1 MASVRHYSDVRWR
14 SLQDSHLGF
23 GGNAMR
29 HSKFTVVVLLAL
41 AGCQS
46 SGGTGGSSAATG
58 QIVSAGGMP
67 DFCRQQASS
76 QLGPS
81 LENISTSDPVSTG
94 SGTSIRGQWTDPNT
108 GDTVGTFECQ
118 FGSNGAFQGVSQI

>member
-1 MASVRHYSDVRWR
+1 MGHTKFSVI
-14 SLQDSHLGF
+14 F
-23 GGNAMR
+23 
-29 HSKFTVVVLLAL
+29 LLAL

-46 SGGTGGSSAATG
+46 SGGTAGTSAATG
-58 QIVSAGGMP
+58 QVVGAGGMP

-81 LENISTSDPVSTG
+81 LENISTSDPVSAG

-108 GDTVGTFECQ
+108 GDTVGTFECR
-118 FGSNGAFQGVSQI
+118 FGPNGAFQGVSQI